1 MRLFV
6 VEFAC
11 GAHHFLGVLDEISSL
26 QSTQSLQLERV
37 SGQDLATAFAAAK
50 LEREM
55 SSSVAA
61 KPKISSAAAWTPT
74 GGRAITIREPNA
86 DHRKYYLEGAR
97 AYRRAYR
104 EEQPNSLADV
114 ERLVKAYKSHRSADV
129 FDKKFCH
136 AED

>member
-6 VEFAC
+6 VEFAY

-55 SSSVAA
+55 SSSFAA
-61 KPKISSAAAWTPT
+61 KPKISSRAPRACAGLLTA
-74 GGRAITIREPNA
+74 GGRPA
-86 DHRKYYLEGAR
+86 
-97 AYRRAYR
+97 
-104 EEQPNSLADV
+104 LAP
-114 ERLVKAYKSHRSADV
+114 LA
-129 FDKKFCH
+129 
-136 AED
+136 